1 MSVSEKN
8 TSCREEKDK
17 LCDQG
22 LSSDCEESLKL
33 ARDFKG
39 SLNPE
44 LRTKC
49 SKDWR
54 KKMSHE
60 DARDIRSKYGNLK
73 VFQGPL
79 CFIRN
84 DKTGRLSIC
93 KDVME
98 EISTIEDTINII
110 TIAGPYRTGKSY
122 LMNRLA
128 GVKKGFPL
136 GNTTDATTK
145 GLWVWCLEHPERK
158 DEVLMLIDTEGIGDV
173 KKGDEGND
181 NAILCLATLL
191 SGTFVYNCF
200 GVIDHNLLKTLSFV
214 TKLSEMIITS
224 NASPQSD
231 LDVGFFFP
239 TFVLC
244 LRDFTQNISEN
255 GTPDTYF
262 EDCLAPDMN
271 GDKGNREKFN
281 EIRISIL
288 EHFQRRKCFVFD
300 RPAGREILKKLEEV
314 SESDLSK
321 DFLDDSEK
329 FLRYMYI
336 CEPKELIDGS
346 SINGRMFATLTEMY
360 IVSLANGE
368 MSCIDDAL
376 TVMAIQENEIA
387 VKEAVGMCKM
397 KIKSLGIPLPKDFEL
412 KYRQIQRDALQT
424 FRKKAVLDDKQVF
437 QKIAEKEMDSFKKE
451 IMEESKTILQ
461 KTCLKELQSMYDIL
475 IKPKV
480 DKGTYFEQGGY
491 KTYREDFAGLVKNIK
506 KRTDG
511 VDSYIVHMSGLEF
524 ENRYR
529 EQDKEIL
536 EKANFSENEIKAEM
550 KKQRKTIKKKTDEL
564 VQKEDLKNQSETKSW
579 EDYKEELSAERKQEQ
594 KELEEK
600 YVKALEV
607 WEKGKKDLESKI
619 REKDEIISNL
629 RKSNSRSQAVVSKKP
644 ALKETVLKTLLSLF
658 PVAGPIASGFYER
671 FSSP

>member
-8 TSCREEKDK
+8 TSCREEKDKLCDQGLSSDCEESK

-60 DARDIRSKYGNLK
+60 DAIDIRSKYGNLK

-158 DEVLMLIDTEGIGDV
+158 DEILMLIDTEGIGDV

-387 VKEAVGMCKM
+387 VKEAVGM
-397 KIKSLGIPLPKDFEL
+397 
-412 KYRQIQRDALQT
+412 
-424 FRKKAVLDDKQVF
+424 LDDKQVF

-491 KTYREDFAGLVKNIK
+491 KTYREDIAGLVKNIK

-511 VDSYIVHMSGLEF
+511 VDSYIVHISGLEF